1 MKNFNVN
8 IEQLIVKFTCPIC
21 GDTIEKDVT
30 ESIPVP
36 DWSAEHATD
45 SENSDSTV
53 VVCESCG
60 KEFTIEIFKNIYE
73 GNVRIAYYDED
84 GQEQEIDDADIELEE
99 SESPDYKE
107 SDEE

>member
-8 IEQLIVKFTCPIC
+8 TDQLIVKFTCPIC

-45 SENSDSTV
+45 SENSDSTD

-73 GNVRIAYYDED
+73 GNVQVSYYDTYNIWH
-84 GQEQEIDDADIELEE
+84 EIDDVELEE
-99 SESPDYKE
+99 YESSENNED
-107 SDEE
+107 